1 MNLKDT
7 KMTAV
12 LTEREQDTEEEEM
25 SSLNKRKGNYGVAS
39 GESSRIKQV
48 EFQETAEVKCTAN

>member
-1 MNLKDT
+1 
-7 KMTAV
+7 MTAV